1 MGQHLVNILENW
13 DTHSFNNI
21 FIICPLNIVVSVSL
35 NFLLYQ
41 SSLSSRIFFSY
52 FLIMINLNQ
61 YQIFTFFIYHTQINI
76 SLP

>member
-41 SSLSSRIFFSY
+41 SSFSSRIFFH
-52 FLIMINLNQ
+52 
-61 YQIFTFFIYHTQINI
+61 IF
-76 SLP
+76 SL